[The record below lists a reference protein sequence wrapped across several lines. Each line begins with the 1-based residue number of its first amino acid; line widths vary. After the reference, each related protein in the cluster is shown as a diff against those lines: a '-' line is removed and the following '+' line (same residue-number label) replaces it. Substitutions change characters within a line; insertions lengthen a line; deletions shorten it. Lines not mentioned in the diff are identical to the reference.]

1 MNACAA
7 RPIQPVVSEG
17 VVVFVIGVDSH
28 NSSLAVCV
36 VDELGRTLGA
46 RTVAN
51 SAKGHAAAYAWISE
65 MAVGERCFGIEAT
78 GGFAYAF
85 SLLLDDQG
93 ERVFDV
99 PPNQTDRER
108 GRQTTRAKSDER
120 DALAIARI
128 TLREQER
135 FAPVGHNAV
144 ARDLRMLC
152 TYRRQLRQQRT
163 RTANRLHAD
172 LVQLE
177 PGYEV
182 RVPALDNPKQLAACS
197 RLLVK
202 HAGVQG
208 DLARLRLADLRRGDR
223 EMRVLEKRIRVLVPT
238 TGTTLMEIHGVGS
251 LVAAQIIGEVRA
263 VERFATPS
271 RFARHNV
278 TAPIPASSGRS
289 TRHRLNRGNNRR
301 LNHAIHVIALTQ
313 ARNDPRAQ
321 AFLADRRAEGKTGRE
336 AMRALKR
343 RLSDVVYR
351 QLTAD
356 ARRKLSD
363 VSLT

>member
-1 MNACAA
+1 VIA
-7 RPIQPVVSEG
+7 SEG
-17 VVVFVIGVDSH
+17 VIVFVIGVDSH
-28 NSSLAVCV
+28 KSSLAICV
-36 VDELGRTLGA
+36 ADELGRSLAA

-51 SAKGHAAAYAWISE
+51 SPKGHAAAYAWICEVAGSE
-65 MAVGERCFGIEAT
+65 RVFGIEGT

-85 SLLLDDQG
+85 SVLLDRQG

-108 GRQTTRAKSDER
+108 GRQTTRSKSDEK

-128 TLREQER
+128 TLRERER
-135 FAPVGHNAV
+135 LTPLAHDPR

-152 TYRRQLRQQRT
+152 TYRSQLRQART

-177 PGYEV
+177 PGYEA
-182 RVPALDNPKQLAACS
+182 RVPALDIPKQLTACS
-197 RLLVK
+197 RLLAK
-202 HAGVQG
+202 HAGVQSE
-208 DLARLRLADLRRGDR
+208 LARLRLADLRRIDR
-223 EMRVLEKRIRVLVPT
+223 ELRTLEKRLRALVPA
-238 TGTTLMEIHGVGS
+238 TGTTLTEIHGVGTI
-251 LVAAQIIGEVRA
+251 VAAEIIGEVRSI
-263 VERFATPS
+263 ERFATSS
-271 RFARHNV
+271 RFARHNG

-289 TRHRLNRGNNRR
+289 TKHRLNRGNNRR

-313 ARNDPRAQ
+313 ARNDPKAQ
-321 AFLADRRAEGKTGRE
+321 AFLAERRAEGKTSRE
-336 AMRALKR
+336 AMRSLKR

-351 QLTAD
+351 CLLAD
-356 ARRKLSD
+356 AHRQNSD

>member
-1 MNACAA
+1 M
-7 RPIQPVVSEG
+7 
-17 VVVFVIGVDSH
+17 FVIGVDSH
-28 NSSLAVCV
+28 KSSLALCV
-36 VDELGRTLGA
+36 VDELGRTLAA

-51 SAKGHAAAYAWISE
+51 SPKGHAAAYEWISE
-65 MAVGERCFGIEAT
+65 VAEGERVFGIEAT
-78 GGFAYAF
+78 GGFAYSF
-85 SLLLDDQG
+85 SVLLDAHG

-108 GRQTTRAKSDER
+108 GRQTTRAKSDEK

-128 TLREQER
+128 TLRERER
-135 FAPVGHNAV
+135 LAPLAHNPL

-177 PGYEV
+177 PGYET
-182 RVPALDNPKQLAACS
+182 RVPALDIPKQLTACS
-197 RLLVK
+197 RLLAK

-208 DLARLRLADLRRGDR
+208 ELARLRLADLRRIDR
-223 EMRVLEKRIRVLVPT
+223 ELRVLEQRLRALVPA
-238 TGTTLMEIHGVGS
+238 TGTTLTEIHGVGTI
-251 LVAAQIIGEVRA
+251 VAAEIIGEVRG
-263 VERFATPS
+263 VERFATSS
-271 RFARHNV
+271 RFARHNG

-289 TRHRLNRGNNRR
+289 TKYRLNRGNNRR

-321 AFLADRRAEGKTGRE
+321 AFLAARRAEGKTSRE

-351 QLTAD
+351 CLLDDAHRQIPDVLLT
-356 ARRKLSD
+356 
-363 VSLT
+363 

>member
-1 MNACAA
+1 
-7 RPIQPVVSEG
+7 
-17 VVVFVIGVDSH
+17 VFVIGVDSH
-28 NSSLAVCV
+28 KSSLAVCV
-36 VDELGRTLGA
+36 VDELGRALAA

-51 SAKGHAAAYAWISE
+51 SPKGHAAARAWICE
-65 MAVGERCFGIEAT
+65 VADGERCFGIEAT

-85 SLLLDDQG
+85 SVLLDRQG

-108 GRQTTRAKSDER
+108 GRQTTRSKSDEK

-128 TLREQER
+128 TLRERER
-135 FAPVGHNAV
+135 LAPLAHNPL

-177 PGYEV
+177 PGYET
-182 RVPALDNPKQLAACS
+182 RVPALDNPEQLAACS
-197 RLLVK
+197 RLLAK
-202 HAGVQG
+202 YSSVQG
-208 DLARLRLADLRRGDR
+208 DLARLRLADLRRVDR
-223 EMRVLEKRIRVLVPT
+223 EMRVLEKRIRLLVPT
-238 TGTTLMEIHGVGS
+238 TGTTLTEIHGVGS
-251 LVAAQIIGEVRA
+251 LVAAQIIGEVRSVA
-263 VERFATPS
+263 RFASQS
-271 RFARHNV
+271 RFARHNG

-289 TRHRLNRGNNRR
+289 TRYRLNRGNNLR

-321 AFLADRRAEGKTGRE
+321 AFLASRRAEGKTSRE

-356 ARRKLSD
+356 AQRQISD
-363 VSLT
+363 VLLT

>member
-1 MNACAA
+1 M
-7 RPIQPVVSEG
+7 
-17 VVVFVIGVDSH
+17 FVIGVDSH
-28 NSSLAVCV
+28 KSSLAICV
-36 VDELGRTLGA
+36 VDELGRALAA

-51 SAKGHAAAYAWISE
+51 SPKGHAAAYEWICE
-65 MAVGERCFGIEAT
+65 QADGERCFGIEAT
-78 GGFAYAF
+78 GGFAYVF
-85 SLLLDDQG
+85 SVLLDTHG

-108 GRQTTRAKSDER
+108 GRQTTRSKSDEK

-128 TLREQER
+128 TLRER
-135 FAPVGHNAV
+135 DRLAPLVHNPL

-152 TYRRQLRQQRT
+152 TYRRQLRQART

-177 PGYEV
+177 PGYET
-182 RVPALDNPKQLAACS
+182 RVPALDIPKQLTACS
-197 RLLVK
+197 RLLAK

-208 DLARLRLADLRRGDR
+208 ELARLRLADLRRIDR
-223 EMRVLEKRIRVLVPT
+223 EMRGLEKRLRALVPT
-238 TGTTLMEIHGVGS
+238 TGTTLTEIHGVGTI
-251 LVAAQIIGEVRA
+251 VAAEIIGEVRS
-263 VERFATPS
+263 VERFTTSS
-271 RFARHNV
+271 RFARHNG

-289 TRHRLNRGNNRR
+289 TKYRLNRGNNRR

-321 AFLADRRAEGKTGRE
+321 AFLAARRAEGKTSRE
-336 AMRALKR
+336 AMRSLKR

-351 QLTAD
+351 QLLAD
-356 ARRKLSD
+356 AHHQNST

>member
-1 MNACAA
+1 M
-7 RPIQPVVSEG
+7 
-17 VVVFVIGVDSH
+17 FVIGVDSH
-28 NSSLAVCV
+28 KRSLAVCV
-36 VDELGRTLGA
+36 VDELGRAIAA

-51 SAKGHAAAYAWISE
+51 SPKGHAAAHAWICE
-65 MAVGERCFGIEAT
+65 VAEGERCFGVEGS

-85 SLLLDDQG
+85 SVLLDGQG

-108 GRQTTRAKSDER
+108 GRQTTRAKSDEK

-128 TLREQER
+128 TLRERER
-135 FAPVGHNAV
+135 LAPLAHNPL

-152 TYRRQLRQQRT
+152 TYRRQLRQART

-177 PGYEV
+177 PGYET
-182 RVPALDNPKQLAACS
+182 RVPALDNAKQLAACS
-197 RLLVK
+197 RLLGKRV
-202 HAGVQG
+202 GVQG
-208 DLARLRLADLRRGDR
+208 DLTRLRLADLRRVDR
-223 EMRVLEKRIRVLVPT
+223 EMRTLEKRIRLLVST
-238 TGTTLMEIHGVGS
+238 TGTTLTEIHGVGS
-251 LVAAQIIGEVRA
+251 LVAATIIGEVRA

-271 RFARHNV
+271 RFARHNG

-289 TRHRLNRGNNRR
+289 TRYRLNRGNNRR

-321 AFLADRRAEGKTGRE
+321 AFLAGRRAEGKTSRE

-356 ARRKLSD
+356 AQRQNSD
-363 VSLT
+363 LSLT

>member
-1 MNACAA
+1 
-7 RPIQPVVSEG
+7 V
-17 VVVFVIGVDSH
+17 
-28 NSSLAVCV
+28 
-36 VDELGRTLGA
+36 
-46 RTVAN
+46 
-51 SAKGHAAAYAWISE
+51 
-65 MAVGERCFGIEAT
+65 
-78 GGFAYAF
+78 
-85 SLLLDDQG
+85 LLDTQA

-108 GRQTTRAKSDER
+108 GRQTTRAKSDEK

-128 TLREQER
+128 TLRER
-135 FAPVGHNAV
+135 LAPLAHNPR
-144 ARDLRMLC
+144 ARDLRLLC
-152 TYRRQLRQQRT
+152 TYRRQLRQART

-182 RVPALDNPKQLAACS
+182 RVPALDNPKQLTACS
-197 RLLVK
+197 RLLAK
-202 HAGVQG
+202 YASVQG
-208 DLARLRLADLRRGDR
+208 ELARLRLADLRRIDR
-223 EMRVLEKRIRVLVPT
+223 EMRTLEKRLRALVPA
-238 TGTTLMEIHGVGS
+238 TGTTLTEIHGVGTI
-251 LVAAQIIGEVRA
+251 VAAEIIGEVRSI
-263 VERFATPS
+263 ERFATPS
-271 RFARHNV
+271 RFARHNG

-289 TRHRLNRGNNRR
+289 TKYRLNRGNNRR

-321 AFLADRRAEGKTGRE
+321 AFLAARRAEGKTSRE

-351 QLTAD
+351 QLLAD
-356 ARRKLSD
+356 AHSQISP

>member
-1 MNACAA
+1 ML
-7 RPIQPVVSEG
+7 
-17 VVVFVIGVDSH
+17 VIGVDSH
-28 NSSLAVCV
+28 KSSLALCV
-36 VDELGRTLGA
+36 VDELGRAIAA

-51 SAKGHAAAYAWISE
+51 SPKGHAAALAWICE
-65 MAVGERCFGIEAT
+65 VADGERCFGVEAT

-85 SLLLDDQG
+85 SVLLDTQG

-108 GRQTTRAKSDER
+108 GRQTTRAKSDEK

-128 TLREQER
+128 ALRERER
-135 FAPVGHNAV
+135 LVPLAHNPL

-152 TYRRQLRQQRT
+152 TYRRQLRQART

-177 PGYEV
+177 PGYET
-182 RVPALDNPKQLAACS
+182 RVPALDIPKQLAACA
-197 RLLVK
+197 RLLAK
-202 HAGVQG
+202 RAGVQG
-208 DLARLRLADLRRGDR
+208 ELARLRLADLRRIDR
-223 EMRVLEKRIRVLVPT
+223 EMRTLEKRLRALVPA
-238 TGTTLMEIHGVGS
+238 TGTTLTEIHGVGT
-251 LVAAQIIGEVRA
+251 LVAAQIIGEVRS

-271 RFARHNV
+271 RFARHNG

-289 TRHRLNRGNNRR
+289 TKYRLNRGNNRR

-321 AFLADRRAEGKTGRE
+321 AFLASRRAEGKTSRE

-351 QLTAD
+351 QLAAD
-356 ARRKLSD
+356 AHRQISD
-363 VSLT
+363 VLLT

>member
-1 MNACAA
+1 M
-7 RPIQPVVSEG
+7 
-17 VVVFVIGVDSH
+17 FVIGVDSH
-28 NSSLAVCV
+28 KSSLALCV
-36 VDELGRTLGA
+36 VDELGRSLAA

-51 SAKGHAAAYAWISE
+51 SAKGHAAAYEWICE
-65 MAVGERCFGIEAT
+65 VADGERCLGIEAT
-78 GGFAYAF
+78 GGFAYVF
-85 SLLLDDQG
+85 SLLLDSHG
-93 ERVFDV
+93 ECVFDV

-108 GRQTTRAKSDER
+108 GRQTTRAKSDEK

-128 TLREQER
+128 TLRDHGR
-135 FAPVGHNAV
+135 LAPGVHNPL

-177 PGYEV
+177 PGYET

-197 RLLVK
+197 RLLAK
-202 HAGVQG
+202 HSGVQAE
-208 DLARLRLADLRRGDR
+208 LARLRLADLRRCDR
-223 EMRVLEKRIRVLVPT
+223 ELRTIEKRIRLLVPT
-238 TGTTLMEIHGVGS
+238 TGTTLTEIHGVGS
-251 LVAAQIIGEVRA
+251 LVAAQIIGEVRSVA
-263 VERFATPS
+263 RFASQS
-271 RFARHNV
+271 RFARHNG

-289 TRHRLNRGNNRR
+289 TRYRLNRGNNRR

-321 AFLADRRAEGKTGRE
+321 AFLAHSRAQGKTSRE

-351 QLTAD
+351 QLSAD
-356 ARRKLSD
+356 AHRQTSEI
-363 VSLT
+363 SLT

>member
-1 MNACAA
+1 
-7 RPIQPVVSEG
+7 
-17 VVVFVIGVDSH
+17 VFVIGVDSH
-28 NSSLAVCV
+28 KSSLAVCV
-36 VDELGRTLGA
+36 VDELGRALAA

-51 SAKGHAAAYAWISE
+51 SPKGHAAARAWICE
-65 MAVGERCFGIEAT
+65 VADGERCFGIEAT

-85 SLLLDDQG
+85 SVLLDRQG

-108 GRQTTRAKSDER
+108 GRQTTRSKSDEK

-128 TLREQER
+128 TLRERER
-135 FAPVGHNAV
+135 LAPLAHNPL

-177 PGYEV
+177 PGYET
-182 RVPALDNPKQLAACS
+182 RVPALDNPEQLAACS
-197 RLLVK
+197 RLLAK
-202 HAGVQG
+202 YSSVQG
-208 DLARLRLADLRRGDR
+208 DLARLRLADLRRVDR
-223 EMRVLEKRIRVLVPT
+223 EMRVLEKRIRLLVPT
-238 TGTTLMEIHGVGS
+238 TGTTLTEIHGVGS
-251 LVAAQIIGEVRA
+251 LVAAQIIGEVRSVA
-263 VERFATPS
+263 RFASQS
-271 RFARHNV
+271 RFARHDG

-289 TRHRLNRGNNRR
+289 TRYRLNRGNNLR

-321 AFLADRRAEGKTGRE
+321 AFLASRRAEGKTSRE

-356 ARRKLSD
+356 AQRQISD
-363 VSLT
+363 VLLT

>member
-1 MNACAA
+1 M
-7 RPIQPVVSEG
+7 
-17 VVVFVIGVDSH
+17 FVIGVDSH
-28 NSSLAVCV
+28 KSSLALCV
-36 VDELGRTLGA
+36 VDELGRAIAA

-51 SAKGHAAAYAWISE
+51 SPKGHAAALAWICE
-65 MAVGERCFGIEAT
+65 VADGERCFGVEAT

-85 SLLLDDQG
+85 SVLLDTQG

-108 GRQTTRAKSDER
+108 GRQTTRAKSDEK

-128 TLREQER
+128 ALRERER
-135 FAPVGHNAV
+135 LVPLAHNPL

-152 TYRRQLRQQRT
+152 TYRRQLRQART

-177 PGYEV
+177 PGYET
-182 RVPALDNPKQLAACS
+182 RVPALDNPKQLAACG
-197 RLLVK
+197 RLLAK
-202 HAGVQG
+202 YASVQG
-208 DLARLRLADLRRGDR
+208 DLARLRLAELRRIDR
-223 EMRVLEKRIRVLVPT
+223 EMRVLEKRIRLLVPT
-238 TGTTLMEIHGVGS
+238 TGTTLTEIHGVGT
-251 LVAAQIIGEVRA
+251 LVAAQIIGEVRS

-271 RFARHNV
+271 RFARHNG

-289 TRHRLNRGNNRR
+289 TKYRLNRGNNRR

-321 AFLADRRAEGKTGRE
+321 AFLASRRAEGKTSRE

-351 QLTAD
+351 QLAAD
-356 ARRKLSD
+356 AHRQISD
-363 VSLT
+363 VLLT

>member
-1 MNACAA
+1 M
-7 RPIQPVVSEG
+7 
-17 VVVFVIGVDSH
+17 FVIGVDSH
-28 NSSLAVCV
+28 KSSLALCV
-36 VDELGRTLGA
+36 VDELGRAIAA

-51 SAKGHAAAYAWISE
+51 SPKGHAAAYAWICE
-65 MAVGERCFGIEAT
+65 QADAERCFGIEAT
-78 GGFAYAF
+78 GGFAYVF
-85 SLLLDDQG
+85 SVLLDTYG

-108 GRQTTRAKSDER
+108 GRQTTRSKSDEK

-128 TLREQER
+128 TLRKRER
-135 FAPVGHNAV
+135 LAPLAHNPL

-152 TYRRQLRQQRT
+152 TCRRQLRQART

-177 PGYEV
+177 PGYEA
-182 RVPALDNPKQLAACS
+182 RVPALDIPKQLAACS
-197 RLLVK
+197 RLLAK
-202 HAGVQG
+202 HASIQG
-208 DLARLRLADLRRGDR
+208 ELARLRLADLRRIDR
-223 EMRVLEKRIRVLVPT
+223 EIRALEKRLRVLVPT
-238 TGTTLMEIHGVGS
+238 TGTTLTEIHGVGTI
-251 LVAAQIIGEVRA
+251 VAAEIIGQVRS

-271 RFARHNV
+271 RFARHNG

-289 TRHRLNRGNNRR
+289 TKYRLNRGNNRR

-321 AFLADRRAEGKTGRE
+321 AFLAARRAEGKTSRE

-351 QLTAD
+351 QLAAD
-356 ARRKLSD
+356 AHRQIPD
-363 VSLT
+363 VVLT

>member
-1 MNACAA
+1 M
-7 RPIQPVVSEG
+7 
-17 VVVFVIGVDSH
+17 FVIGVDSH
-28 NSSLAVCV
+28 KSSLALCV
-36 VDELGRTLGA
+36 VDELGRPLGT

-51 SAKGHAAAYAWISE
+51 SPNAHAAAYEWISE
-65 MAVGERCFGIEAT
+65 QADGERVFGIEAT
-78 GGFAYAF
+78 GGFAYAL
-85 SLLLDDQG
+85 SVLLDTHG

-108 GRQTTRAKSDER
+108 GRQTTRAKSDEK

-128 TLREQER
+128 TLRERER
-135 FAPVGHNAV
+135 LAPLAHNPL

-177 PGYEV
+177 PGYET

-197 RLLVK
+197 RLLAK
-202 HAGVQG
+202 YSSVQG
-208 DLARLRLADLRRGDR
+208 DLARLRLADLRRVDR
-223 EMRVLEKRIRVLVPT
+223 EMRVLEKRIRLLVPT
-238 TGTTLMEIHGVGS
+238 TGTTLTEIHGVGS
-251 LVAAQIIGEVRA
+251 LVAAQIIGEVRSVA
-263 VERFATPS
+263 RFATQS
-271 RFARHNV
+271 RFARHNG

-289 TRHRLNRGNNRR
+289 TRYRLNRGNNRR

-321 AFLADRRAEGKTGRE
+321 AFLASRRAEGKTSRE

-351 QLTAD
+351 QLTTD
-356 ARRKLSD
+356 AQRQISD